1 MRPLNKQ
8 LYLADGTT
16 TNAVGNYSVTKNTAG
31 ALCPAGKTWLVKGI
45 TFVLSDAAMEVGKY
59 GALTALSNGIKVG
72 IKNPPDSLTATV
84 TPATLLVPVA
94 LTNIADLMLYGDGA
108 EFLEPGA
115 GDDILRGEFK
125 FDPPVTVTGLQSIG
139 VYLQDNLTGL
149 SIHEFSLYGT
159 ELESNGYDSIAAGS
173 TALTVTGDITSG
185 EEFTGAV
192 ELNLYVSSGTV
203 SEVRLLIGESV
214 QVLAETADH
223 TYGED
228 PVAITVHGENSTSYV
243 ESRLTPTAEV
253 LFASGAVKRWLLTDP
268 VTVVAQSVTWTGVTP
283 ATATATVQETFVLNY
298 TEDGDSLIDSV
309 TFSWGDG
316 TADVIDSTPPYQQ
329 NHTYA
334 VAGPYTIT
342 VTMTFSDGST
352 QVETEAITVS

>member
-16 TNAVGNYSVTKNTAG
+16 SNAIGDYSSTKNTAG

-45 TFVLSDAAMEVGKY
+45 TFIVSDAAMEVGKY
-59 GALTALSNGIKVG
+59 GALAALSNGIKVG

-94 LTNIADLMLYGDGA
+94 MKTNAALMLYGDGA

-125 FDPPVTVTGLQSIG
+125 FDPPVMVTGLQSIG

-159 ELESNGYDSIAAGS
+159 EVESNGTDSIAAGS
-173 TALTVTGDITSG
+173 TALAVTGTITSG
-185 EEFTGAV
+185 VAATVDV

-203 SEVRLLIGESV
+203 SEVKLLLNGAET
-214 QVLAETADH
+214 VLPETADY
-223 TYGED
+223 TYAETG
-228 PVAITVHGENSTSYV
+228 VALTMYGAASPSYV
-243 ESRLTPTAEV
+243 ARYLTPTAEV
-253 LFASGAVKRWLLTDP
+253 TFSSGAVKRWILTTP
-268 VTVVAQSVTWTGVTP
+268 VTVVAQAATWTGITP
-283 ATATATVQETFVLNY
+283 TTATATVEETFTATVAA
-298 TEDGDSLIDSV
+298 DGDSVISSV
-309 TFSWGDG
+309 TFDWGDG
-316 TADVIDSTPPYQQ
+316 SAVTVDSAAPYVQA
-329 NHTYA
+329 HTYA
-334 VAGPYTIT
+334 AADTYTIT
-342 VTMTFSDGST
+342 ATITFSDGST
-352 QVETEAITVS
+352 QEETEAITVS